1 MTKPKKDFK
10 LILKM
15 DKLQTLKEYL
25 FALTMKIQEIML
37 TE

>member
-10 LILKM
+10 FNLKM
-15 DKLQTLKEYL
+15 DKPQTIKESL